1 MNEIS
6 KAIFRAIHE
15 GKWLQIEYQNKS
27 EKMTKFWIGILDLDV
42 RKRSLSVDGLHIV
55 QMSREKYGVLYIDS
69 IRSAKIIEG
78 SYQVKNEKLIHDIK
92 YQPEKYEGLFGNI
105 ANLKIL
111 NYLSECNR
119 LDTVPYYTN
128 YDLLRFFDED
138 RLKEQSL
145 VQGVYRLSRDQYHA
159 LIQQFVAD
167 ISQPNK
173 IKSIELALNVLSV
186 HMPKQKGLYVL
197 AYRKLLFD
205 IKNQCLRPDED
216 ITICYEYEILEQ
228 KQSIRQFLNVEDYE
242 LLEDF
247 EQNLELIKDRITES
261 SQWIK
266 GVDDMPYV
274 IAIGR
279 NVKVDLR
286 TEYEA
291 IVKMYEQGEDE
302 IPVPISA
309 FFGNLLKRPDRRKT
323 YPFAIINKR
332 INLDQLL
339 AVNNAM
345 KYPLAYVQGP
355 PGTGKTNT
363 IINTI
368 TTAFF
373 NDRMVLFAS
382 YNNHPIDSVFDR
394 LCEMKTTYG
403 TRIPFPIIR
412 LGNVEKVEQALGY
425 MRRIYEET
433 INIKILEPNLA
444 RNKRLETQKL
454 NELSQMLKQYEER
467 LELDEKETAIKELA
481 DTQQRHLAF
490 YTDLFGRQ
498 IENVNK
504 RQNELKNIS
513 LQDALS
519 LLPQDDKFL
528 LNYLYYASARCIKR
542 LDEPKNKEL
551 KDIILSDKEGRV
563 EAFNKYLSND
573 KNVDQFLRIF
583 PIVATTCI
591 SAHKIGTPKQYFD
604 MVIIDEASQ
613 CNTAMS
619 LVPIIRGANLMLV
632 GDPQQLNPVI
642 TLNPQTNE
650 ALKKMYYVTDEYDY
664 IKNSIYKTYLAC
676 DAVSY
681 ETLLS
686 HHYRCH
692 KDIIEFSNKKYYHKK
707 LKVDSSIQSEQPLVL
722 VDIPKST
729 TSVRNASPIEAEE
742 IVKYAANHKDKSIGI
757 ITPFVNQRECIQ
769 EMLDE
774 RGLGNVTCGTV
785 HAFQGDEKDVVLFSL
800 AITEQTGEK
809 SYNWLKNNKELINV
823 AVSRAKEKLI
833 IIGDMENVKK
843 LHELH
848 PEEKD
853 DLYEL
858 VDYVRTNGQS
868 TITPRNTNSRALGV
882 KPYST
887 QTEEAFL
894 ENLSHALENIL
905 NGNGRCSIKK
915 EVPVKQVFGE
925 TFSHVDFFYRGQFDF
940 VVYQRNYAR
949 QEIPILAIEL
959 DGKEHME
966 DEAVKARDQKK
977 NQICKEHNF
986 ELIRVDNTY
995 ARRYYHVKN
1004 ILIDYFEKING
1015 RY

>member
-1 MNEIS
+1 MNEVY

-15 GKWLQIEYQNKS
+15 GKWLQIEYQNKA
-27 EKMTKFWIGILDLDV
+27 EKMTRFWIGILDLNV
-42 RKRSLSVDGLHIV
+42 RKRTLSVDGLHIV
-55 QMSREKYGVLYIDS
+55 QMSCEQYDVLYIDS
-69 IRSAKIIEG
+69 IRSAKVIEG
-78 SYQVKNEKLIHDIK
+78 SYQAKNEKLIQDIK
-92 YQPEKYEGLFGNI
+92 YQPEKYEGLFGNA

-111 NYLSECNR
+111 NYLAECNR

-128 YDLLRFFDED
+128 YDLLRFFDAD
-138 RLKEQSL
+138 RLKEKTL
-145 VQGVYRLSRDQYHA
+145 VEGVYCLSQEQYRA
-159 LIQQFVAD
+159 LIKQFVAD
-167 ISQPNK
+167 ISQPVK

-186 HMPKQKGLYVL
+186 HMPKEKGLYVL

-205 IKNQCLRPDED
+205 IRNQCLRPDED

-247 EQNLELIKDRITES
+247 EQNQELIKDRITEGN
-261 SQWIK
+261 QWIK

-279 NVKVDLR
+279 NLKVDLR
-286 TEYEA
+286 VEYEA
-291 IVKMYEQGEDE
+291 IIKMYEQGADE
-302 IPVPISA
+302 IPAPISA
-309 FFGNLLKRPDRRKT
+309 FFGNLLARPVRRKT
-323 YPFAIINKR
+323 YPFAIINKQ

-339 AVNNAM
+339 AINNAM

-373 NDRMVLFAS
+373 NDRTVLFAS

-394 LCEMKTTYG
+394 ICEMKTTYG
-403 TRIPFPIIR
+403 KRIPFPIIR
-412 LGNVEKVEQALGY
+412 LGNMGKVEQALKY

-433 INIKILEPNLA
+433 TDIKILEANLE

-454 NELSQMLKQYEER
+454 DMLSQMLKQYEER
-467 LELDEKETAIKELA
+467 LELDEKEAAIRELA

-498 IENVNK
+498 IANVNK
-504 RQNELKNIS
+504 RQNELQSVS
-513 LQDALS
+513 LEDALS
-519 LLPQDDKFL
+519 LLPQDDKYL
-528 LNYLYYASARCIKR
+528 LNYLYFASARCIKR

-551 KDIILSDKEGRV
+551 KDLILSNDEGRV
-563 EAFNKYLSND
+563 EAFNKYLSDD
-573 KNVDQFLRIF
+573 KNVEQFLRVF

-591 SAHKIGTPKQYFD
+591 SAHKIGAPKQYFD

-613 CNTAMS
+613 CNTAVS
-619 LVPIIRGANLMLV
+619 LVPIIRGDNLMLV

-642 TLNPQTNE
+642 TLNPQTND
-650 ALKKMYYVTDEYDY
+650 ALKRMYYVTDEYDY
-664 IKNSIYKTYLAC
+664 IRNSIYKTYLAC

-707 LKVDSSIQSEQPLVL
+707 LNVDSSVESEQPLVL

-729 TSVRNASPIEAEE
+729 TPVRNASPVEAEE
-742 IVKYAANHKDKSIGI
+742 IVKYAANHKNKSIGI

-774 RGLGNVTCGTV
+774 RGLKHVTCGTV

-833 IIGDMENVKK
+833 IVGDTENVKK
-843 LHELH
+843 LHGLH

-887 QTEEAFL
+887 QTEAAFL
-894 ENLSHALENIL
+894 QNLSHALENIL
-905 NGNGRCSIKK
+905 NGTGRCSIKK

-925 TFSHVDFFYRGQFDF
+925 TFSDVDFFYRGQFDF

-966 DEAVKARDQKK
+966 DEAVRARDQKK
-977 NQICKEHNF
+977 NQICREHHF

-1015 RY
+1015 R

>member
-1 MNEIS
+1 MNEIY

-15 GKWLQIEYQNKS
+15 GKWLQIEYQNKTD
-27 EKMTKFWIGILDLDV
+27 KMTKFWIGILDLDV
-42 RKRSLSVDGLHIV
+42 RRRTLSVDGLHIV
-55 QMSREKYGVLYIDS
+55 QMSCEQYDTIYIDS
-69 IRSAKIIEG
+69 IQSAVVIEG
-78 SYQVKNEKLIHDIK
+78 SYQCKNESLIQDIK

-111 NYLSECNR
+111 NYLAECNR

-138 RLKEQSL
+138 RLREQTL
-145 VQGVYRLSRDQYHA
+145 VEDVYHLSQEQYHA
-159 LIQQFVAD
+159 LIQQFTAD
-167 ISQPNK
+167 VSQINK

-197 AYRKLLFD
+197 AYRRLLFD
-205 IKNQCLRPDED
+205 IKNHCLHPDED

-247 EQNLELIKDRITES
+247 DRNLELIKDKITENN
-261 SQWIK
+261 QWIK

-279 NVKVDLR
+279 NLKIDLR
-286 TEYEA
+286 PEYET
-291 IVKMYEQGEDE
+291 IVKLYENNKDE
-302 IPVPISA
+302 VPVPISA
-309 FFGNLLKRPDRRKT
+309 FFGNLLDRPVRRKT

-339 AVNNAM
+339 AINNAM

-373 NDRMVLFAS
+373 NERTVLFAS

-394 LCEMKTTYG
+394 LCELKTTYG
-403 TRIPFPIIR
+403 KRIPFPIVR
-412 LGNVEKVEQALGY
+412 LGNMEKIEQALVY

-433 INIKILEPNLA
+433 KDIKILEPNLA

-454 NELSQMLKQYEER
+454 DELSQMLKRYEER
-467 LELDEKETAIKELA
+467 LELDEKEIAIKELA
-481 DTQQRHLAF
+481 NTQQKHLAF
-490 YTDLFGRQ
+490 YADLFGRQ

-504 RQNELKNIS
+504 RQNELQNMS

-519 LLPQDDKFL
+519 LLPQDDKYL
-528 LNYLYYASARCIKR
+528 LNYLYFASARCIKR
-542 LDEPKNKEL
+542 LDEPKNEEL
-551 KDIILSDKEGRV
+551 RNLILSRDEGRI
-563 EAFNKYLSND
+563 EAFNKYLSTE
-573 KNVDQFLRIF
+573 KNVEQFLRIF

-613 CNTAMS
+613 CNTAVS
-619 LVPIIRGANLMLV
+619 LVPIIRGTNLMLV

-642 TLNPQTNE
+642 TLNPKAND

-707 LKVDSSIQSEQPLVL
+707 LNIDSSVKSEQPLVL

-729 TSVRNASPIEAEE
+729 TAVRNSSPMEAEE
-742 IVKYAANHKDKSIGI
+742 IVKYAAKHKDKSIGV
-757 ITPFVNQRECIQ
+757 ITPFANQRECIQ

-774 RGLGNVTCGTV
+774 RGLTHVTCGTV

-809 SYNWLKNNKELINV
+809 SYGWLKNNKELINV

-833 IIGDMENVKK
+833 VIGDMENVKR
-843 LHELH
+843 LHGLH

-905 NGNGRCSIKK
+905 NGSGRCSIKK

-949 QEIPILAIEL
+949 QEMPILAIEL

-966 DEAVKARDQKK
+966 DEVVKERDRKK
-977 NQICKEHNF
+977 NLICKEHNF

-1004 ILIDYFEKING
+1004 ILIDYFQKVNG

>member
-27 EKMTKFWIGILDLDV
+27 EKLTKFWIGILDLDF

-55 QMSREKYGVLYIDS
+55 QMSRKQYDVLYIDS
-69 IRSAKIIEG
+69 IRSAKVIEG
-78 SYQVKNEKLIHDIK
+78 SYQAKNEKLIQDIK
-92 YQPEKYEGLFGNI
+92 HQPEKYEGLFGNI

-111 NYLSECNR
+111 NYLAECNR

-138 RLKEQSL
+138 RLKAQAL
-145 VQGVYRLSRDQYHA
+145 VQGVYRLSQEQYHA
-159 LIQQFVAD
+159 LIQQFLAD
-167 ISQPNK
+167 VSQPNK
-173 IKSIELALNVLSV
+173 VKSIELALNVLSV

-197 AYRKLLFD
+197 AYRRLLFD

-247 EQNLELIKDRITES
+247 EQNQELIKDRITEGN
-261 SQWIK
+261 QWIK

-279 NVKVDLR
+279 NLKVDLR

-291 IVKMYEQGEDE
+291 IVRMYENDKNDV
-302 IPVPISA
+302 PAPISA
-309 FFGNLLKRPDRRKT
+309 FFGNMLARPDRRKT

-332 INLDQLL
+332 INMDQLL
-339 AVNNAM
+339 AINNAM

-363 IINTI
+363 ILNTI

-373 NDRMVLFAS
+373 NDRTVLFAS
-382 YNNHPIDSVFDR
+382 YNNHPIDGVFDR
-394 LCEMKTTYG
+394 LCEVKTTYG
-403 TRIPFPIIR
+403 TRIPFPIVR
-412 LGNVEKVEQALGY
+412 LGNVEKMEQALVY

-433 INIKILEPNLA
+433 KNITILEQNLA

-454 NELSQMLKQYEER
+454 NELSQMLKQYEEW
-467 LELDEKETAIKELA
+467 LELDEKEKALKELV
-481 DTQQRHLAF
+481 DTQQRHWAF
-490 YTDLFGRQ
+490 YTDLVGRQ

-504 RQNELKNIS
+504 RQNELES
-513 LQDALS
+513 VSSQDALS

-551 KDIILSDKEGRV
+551 KDIVLSDQEGRV
-563 EAFNKYLSND
+563 EAFSKYLSYD
-573 KNVDQFLRIF
+573 KNVSQFLRIF

-591 SAHKIGTPKQYFD
+591 SAHRIGTPKQYFD

-642 TLNPQTNE
+642 TLNPQTNDV
-650 ALKKMYYVTDEYDY
+650 LKKMYYVTDEYDY

-676 DAVSY
+676 DAVSH

-692 KDIIEFSNKKYYHKK
+692 RDIIEFSNQKYYHKK
-707 LKVDSSIQSEQPLVL
+707 LNIDSSVQSEQPLVL
-722 VDIPKST
+722 VDIRKST
-729 TSVRNASPIEAEE
+729 TPVRNASPVEAEE
-742 IVKYAANHKDKSIGI
+742 IVNYAANHKNKSIGV

-774 RGLGNVTCGTV
+774 RCLTHVTCGTV

-833 IIGDMENVKK
+833 IVGDMENVKK
-843 LHELH
+843 LHGLH

-887 QTEEAFL
+887 QTEAAFL

-905 NGNGRCSIKK
+905 NGSGRCSIKK

-966 DEAVKARDQKK
+966 DEVVKARDQKK

>member
-6 KAIFRAIHE
+6 KAIFCAIHE
-15 GKWLQIEYQNKS
+15 GKWLQIEYRNKS
-27 EKMTKFWIGILDLDV
+27 EKLTKFWIGILDLDI
-42 RKRSLSVDGLHIV
+42 RKRALSVDGLHIV
-55 QMSREKYGVLYIDS
+55 QMGREKYDVLYIDS
-69 IRSAKIIEG
+69 IRSAAVIEG
-78 SYQVKNEKLIHDIK
+78 SYQAKNEKLIQDIK
-92 YQPEKYEGLFGNI
+92 YQPEKYEGLFGNV

-111 NYLSECNR
+111 NYLAECNR
-119 LDTVPYYTN
+119 LDTVPYYSN

-145 VQGVYRLSRDQYHA
+145 VQGVYRLSQEQYHA

-167 ISQPNK
+167 LSQPNK

-228 KQSIRQFLNVEDYE
+228 KQSIRQFINVEDYE

-261 SQWIK
+261 NQWIK

-279 NVKVDLR
+279 NLKVDLR

-323 YPFAIINKR
+323 YPFAIVNKR
-332 INLDQLL
+332 INMDQLL
-339 AVNNAM
+339 AINNAM

-355 PGTGKTNT
+355 PGTGKSNT

-373 NDRMVLFAS
+373 NDRTVLFAS
-382 YNNHPIDSVFDR
+382 YNNHPIDSVFDQ

-403 TRIPFPIIR
+403 TRIPFPIVR
-412 LGNVEKVEQALGY
+412 LGNVEKVEKALVY

-433 INIKILEPNLA
+433 KNITILEQNLA

-467 LELDEKETAIKELA
+467 LELEEKENAIRELA

-490 YTDLFGRQ
+490 YADLFGRQ
-498 IENVNK
+498 IEIVNK
-504 RQNELKNIS
+504 RQNELKSVS

-551 KDIILSDKEGRV
+551 KDIILSDQEGRV
-563 EAFNKYLSND
+563 EAFNKYLSD
-573 KNVDQFLRIF
+573 DRNVEQFLRIF

-613 CNTAMS
+613 CNTAVS

-692 KDIIEFSNKKYYHKK
+692 KDIIEFSNKKYYHKR
-707 LKVDSSIQSEQPLVL
+707 LNIDSTVKSEQPLVL

-729 TSVRNASPIEAEE
+729 TPVRNASPAEAEE
-742 IVKYAANHKDKSIGI
+742 IVKYAANHKNKSIGI

-800 AITEQTGEK
+800 AITQQTGEK
-809 SYNWLKNNKELINV
+809 IYNWFKNNKELINV

-833 IIGDMENVKK
+833 IVGDIENVKQ
-843 LHELH
+843 LHGLH

-925 TFSHVDFFYRGQFDF
+925 TFSYVDFFYRGQFDF

-977 NQICKEHNF
+977 NQICEEHNF

>member
-6 KAIFRAIHE
+6 KAVFRAVHE
-15 GKWLQIEYQNKS
+15 GKWLQIEYQNKE
-27 EKMTKFWIGILDLDV
+27 EKTTRFWIGILDLDV
-42 RKRSLSVDGLHIV
+42 RKRTLSVDGLHIV
-55 QMSREKYGVLYIDS
+55 QMSLKKYDVLYIDS
-69 IRSAKIIEG
+69 IRLAKVIEG
-78 SYQVKNEKLIHDIK
+78 SYQAKNEALIQDIK
-92 YQPEKYEGLFGNI
+92 YHPEKYEGLFGNV

-111 NYLSECNR
+111 NYLAECNR
-119 LDTVPYYTN
+119 LDTVPYYTD
-128 YDLLRFFDED
+128 YDLLRLFDED
-138 RLKEQSL
+138 SLKGQAL
-145 VQGVYRLSRDQYHA
+145 VQGVYRLLPEQYRA
-159 LIQQFVAD
+159 LIQQFTKD
-167 ISQPNK
+167 ISRPERL
-173 IKSIELALNVLSV
+173 KSIELALNVLSV

-216 ITICYEYEILEQ
+216 VTVCYEYEIQEQ
-228 KQSIRQFLNVEDYE
+228 KQSVRQFLNVEDYD

-247 EQNLELIKDRITES
+247 EQNLELIKDRITENNK
-261 SQWIK
+261 WLK

-279 NVKVDLR
+279 NMKIDLR
-286 TEYEA
+286 PEYEA
-291 IVKMYEQGEDE
+291 IVKMFEKGKDE
-302 IPVPISA
+302 IPAPISA
-309 FFGNLLKRPDRRKT
+309 FFGNFLDRPVRRKT
-323 YPFAIINKR
+323 YPFAIMNR
-332 INLDQLL
+332 QINLDQLL

-363 IINTI
+363 IIGTI

-373 NDRMVLFAS
+373 NDRTVLFAS
-382 YNNHPIDSVFDR
+382 YNNHPIDSVFER
-394 LCEMKTTYG
+394 LCQLKDAYG
-403 TRIPFPIIR
+403 RRIPFPIIR
-412 LGNVEKVEQALGY
+412 LGNQEKVEQALNY
-425 MRRIYEET
+425 MRRVYEET
-433 INIKILEPNLA
+433 KEIKILETNLA
-444 RNKRLETQKL
+444 RNKRLESQKL
-454 NELSQMLKQYEER
+454 NELSQMLKQYEEL
-467 LELDEKETAIKELA
+467 LELEEKEAAIKELA
-481 DTQQRHLAF
+481 DTQQKHLAF
-490 YTDLFGRQ
+490 YADLFDRQ
-498 IENVNK
+498 MGNVNK
-504 RQNELKNIS
+504 RQNELKSVS
-513 LQDALS
+513 LQNALN
-519 LLPQDDKFL
+519 LLPQDDKLL

-542 LDEPKNKEL
+542 LDEIKNSEL
-551 KDIILSDKEGRV
+551 KEIIFSGGDGRV
-563 EAFNKYLSND
+563 DAFNKYLSD
-573 KNVDQFLRIF
+573 EKNVEQFLRIF

-591 SAHKIGTPKQYFD
+591 SAHKIGTPKQFFD

-613 CNTAMS
+613 CNTAVS

-642 TLNPQTNE
+642 TLNPRIND
-650 ALKKMYYVTDEYDY
+650 ALKKMYYVTEEYDY

-692 KDIIEFSNKKYYHKK
+692 KDIIEFSNKKYYHRK
-707 LKVDSSIQSEQPLVL
+707 LKIDSLVESRHPLVF
-722 VDIPKST
+722 VDIPGST
-729 TSVRNASPIEAEE
+729 TPVRNASPIEAEE
-742 IVKYAANHKDKSIGI
+742 IIKYAANHKDKSIGI

-769 EMLDE
+769 EMLNE
-774 RGLGNVTCGTV
+774 RGLTHVTCGTV

-833 IIGDMENVKK
+833 IVGDLENVKK
-843 LHELH
+843 LHGIH
-848 PEEKD
+848 PEDKD

-868 TITPRNTNSRALGV
+868 TVTPRNTNSRALGV

-887 QTEEAFL
+887 ETEAAFL

-905 NGNGRCSIKK
+905 NGSGRCSIKK
-915 EVPVKQVFGE
+915 EVPVKQVFGD

-940 VVYQRNYAR
+940 VVYQRNYAK
-949 QEIPILAIEL
+949 QDIPILAIEL

-966 DEAVKARDQKK
+966 NEAVKERDRKK

-1004 ILIDYFEKING
+1004 ILIDYFQKING

>member
-1 MNEIS
+1 MNEIC

-27 EKMTKFWIGILDLDV
+27 EKMTKFWIGILDLNV
-42 RKRSLSVDGLHIV
+42 RKRTISVDGLHMV
-55 QMSREKYGVLYIDS
+55 QMSREKYDVLYIDS
-69 IRSAKIIEG
+69 IRSAKVIDG
-78 SYQVKNEKLIHDIK
+78 SYQVKNEELIQDIK
-92 YQPEKYEGLFGNI
+92 YQPEKYEGLFGNV

-111 NYLSECNR
+111 NYLAECNR
-119 LDTVPYYTN
+119 LDTVPYYTD

-138 RLKEQSL
+138 KLKEQNL
-145 VQGVYRLSRDQYHA
+145 VQGVYRLSHEQYNA
-159 LIQQFVAD
+159 LIQQFIAD

-173 IKSIELALNVLSV
+173 MKSIELALNILSV
-186 HMPKQKGLYVL
+186 QMPKQKGLYVL

-216 ITICYEYEILEQ
+216 ITICYEYEVLEQ
-228 KQSIRQFLNVEDYE
+228 KQSIRQFLNVEDQG

-247 EQNLELIKDRITES
+247 EQNQEIIKDRITECNR
-261 SQWIK
+261 WIK
-266 GVDDMPYV
+266 GVDDMPYI

-279 NVKVDLR
+279 NLKVDLR
-286 TEYEA
+286 TEYET
-291 IVKMYEQGEDE
+291 IVKMYEKDKDE

-309 FFGNLLKRPDRRKT
+309 FFGNLLTRPDRRKT

-332 INLDQLL
+332 INMDQLL
-339 AVNNAM
+339 AINNAM
-345 KYPLAYVQGP
+345 KYPIAYVQGP

-373 NDRMVLFAS
+373 NDRTVLFVS

-394 LCEMKTTYG
+394 LCEMKTAYG

-412 LGNVEKVEQALGY
+412 LGNVEKVEQALIY

-433 INIKILEPNLA
+433 QSIKILEPNLA

-467 LELDEKETAIKELA
+467 LELDEKEAAIKELA

-498 IENVNK
+498 IDNVNK

-563 EAFNKYLSND
+563 EAFGKYLSSE

-613 CNTAMS
+613 CNTAVS
-619 LVPIIRGANLMLV
+619 LVPIIRGTNLMLV

-642 TLNPQTNE
+642 TLNSQTND

-722 VDIPKST
+722 VDIPKSNT
-729 TSVRNASPIEAEE
+729 AVRNASPIEAEE
-742 IVKYAANHKDKSIGI
+742 IVKYAANHRDKSIGV
-757 ITPFVNQRECIQ
+757 ITPFVNQKECIQ

-774 RGLGNVTCGTV
+774 RGLSNVTCGTV

-833 IIGDMENVKK
+833 IVGDIENVKK
-843 LHELH
+843 LHALH

-940 VVYQRNYAR
+940 VVYQRNYAK

-966 DEAVKARDQKK
+966 NEIVKKRDQQK

>member
-1 MNEIS
+1 MNEIHKS
-6 KAIFRAIHE
+6 IFRAIHE
-15 GKWLQIEYQNKS
+15 GKWLQIEYRNK
-27 EKMTKFWIGILDLDV
+27 EAKLTRFWIGILDLDV
-42 RKRSLSVDGLHIV
+42 RKRTLSVDGLHIV
-55 QMSREKYGVLYIDS
+55 QMSREKYDVLYIDS
-69 IRSAKIIEG
+69 IRSAKVIEG
-78 SYQVKNEKLIHDIK
+78 SYQAKNEKLIQDIK
-92 YQPEKYEGLFGNI
+92 YQPEKYEGLFGNV
-105 ANLKIL
+105 ANLKVL
-111 NYLSECNR
+111 NYLAECNR

-138 RLKEQSL
+138 RLKEQTL
-145 VQGVYRLSRDQYHA
+145 VQGVYRLSQEQYHA

-173 IKSIELALNVLSV
+173 VKSIELALNVLSV

-205 IKNQCLRPDED
+205 IKSQCLRPDED

-247 EQNLELIKDRITES
+247 EQNQELIKDRITENN
-261 SQWIK
+261 QWIK

-279 NVKVDLR
+279 NLKVDLR

-291 IVKMYEQGEDE
+291 IVKMYEQGKDE
-302 IPVPISA
+302 IPAPISA
-309 FFGNLLKRPDRRKT
+309 FFGNLLARPVRRKT

-339 AVNNAM
+339 AINNAM

-373 NDRMVLFAS
+373 NDRTVLFAS

-403 TRIPFPIIR
+403 KRIPFPIIR
-412 LGNVEKVEQALGY
+412 LGNMKKVEQALNY
-425 MRRIYEET
+425 MRRIYKET
-433 INIKILEPNLA
+433 TDIKILEQNLA

-454 NELSQMLKQYEER
+454 DELSQMLKQYEER
-467 LELDEKETAIKELA
+467 LELDEKEAAIKELA
-481 DTQQRHLAF
+481 DTQKRHLAF

-498 IENVNK
+498 IVNVNK
-504 RQNELKNIS
+504 RQNELQSVS

-551 KDIILSDKEGRV
+551 RDLILSNDEGRV
-563 EAFNKYLSND
+563 EAFNKYLSD
-573 KNVDQFLRIF
+573 EKNVEQFLRIF

-613 CNTAMS
+613 CNTAVS
-619 LVPIIRGANLMLV
+619 LVPIIRGTNLMLV

-642 TLNPQTNE
+642 TLNSQTND
-650 ALKKMYYVTDEYDY
+650 ALTKMYYVTEEYDY

-707 LKVDSSIQSEQPLVL
+707 LNIDSSVKSDQPLVL
-722 VDIPKST
+722 MDIPKST
-729 TSVRNASPIEAEE
+729 TSVRNASPVEAEE
-742 IVKYAANHKDKSIGI
+742 IVKYAEDHKNKSIGV

-774 RGLGNVTCGTV
+774 RGLNNVTCGTV

-809 SYNWLKNNKELINV
+809 SYHWLKNNKELINV
-823 AVSRAKEKLI
+823 AVSRAKEQLI
-833 IIGDMENVKK
+833 IVGDTENVKK
-843 LHELH
+843 LHALH

-894 ENLSHALENIL
+894 QNLSHALENIL
-905 NGNGRCSIKK
+905 NGSGRCSIKK

-977 NQICKEHNF
+977 NQICREHNF

-1015 RY
+1015 R